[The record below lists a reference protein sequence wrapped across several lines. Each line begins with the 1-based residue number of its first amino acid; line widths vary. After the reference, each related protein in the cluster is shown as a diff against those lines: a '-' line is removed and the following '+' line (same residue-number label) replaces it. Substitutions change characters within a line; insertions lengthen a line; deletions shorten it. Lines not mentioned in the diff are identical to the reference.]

1 MTDVSLFRLY
11 ALRAAYLLI
20 AGGLAATVW
29 PILINHSPQWP
40 LMNSVVCSLLAAV
53 SVLAAVGIRY
63 PLQMLPILLFEILWK
78 SIWADR
84 GRASAMVCESDRCA
98 DMGDGHGLP
107 PWGHSDPSHPLALFP
122 VGYAGWGY
130 RRMRPRMLKWAR
142 GGIMIAR
149 IAFGAAVAGLMLAA
163 ADDSGTLAQSRA
175 ASDALL
181 GRWDLVV
188 QRGTQTSPS
197 WLEVERSGTA
207 TLVGQ
212 FVGSGGSARP
222 IAKIELTDGTF
233 RFAIPPQW
241 ESNPKDIAF
250 EGRLEGDRI
259 TGSMTMGDGQK
270 VTWSATRAPALRR
283 AGRPDWGDPITLFNG
298 KSLDGWQP
306 VGRRDSQ
313 WSAVGGVLQNAKSG
327 ANLVTVQKF
336 DDFKLHLEFRVPK
349 SENSGVYLR
358 GRYELQIDDAA
369 GLEPSSHHL
378 GGLYGFIAPSEN
390 VARAAGEWQSMD
402 VTLVG
407 RMLTYELNGTT
418 VISNREIPGI
428 TGGALDSAE
437 ADPGPLL
444 LQGDHGPVD
453 YRNIVITPAKSA
465 R

>member
-1 MTDVSLFRLY
+1 
-11 ALRAAYLLI
+11 
-20 AGGLAATVW
+20 
-29 PILINHSPQWP
+29 
-40 LMNSVVCSLLAAV
+40 
-53 SVLAAVGIRY
+53 
-63 PLQMLPILLFEILWK
+63 
-78 SIWADR
+78 
-84 GRASAMVCESDRCA
+84 
-98 DMGDGHGLP
+98 
-107 PWGHSDPSHPLALFP
+107 
-122 VGYAGWGY
+122 
-130 RRMRPRMLKWAR
+130 
-142 GGIMIAR
+142 MIAR
-149 IAFGAAVAGLMLAA
+149 VASAAALILAVAGY
-163 ADDSGTLAQSRA
+163 SGTFAQSRA

-222 IAKIELTDGTF
+222 IAKIEFTDGTF

-241 ESNPKDIAF
+241 ESNPRDITF

-270 VTWSATRAPALRR
+270 VTWSGTRAPALRR
-283 AGRPDWGDPITLFNG
+283 AGPPAWDKPVTLFNG

-306 VGRRDSQ
+306 LGRGESQ
-313 WSAVGGVLQNAKSG
+313 WSATGGILQNAKSG

-336 DDFKLHLEFRVPK
+336 DDFKLHLEFRVPAGA
-349 SENSGVYLR
+349 NSGVYLR
-358 GRYELQIDDAA
+358 GRYELQIDDAT
-369 GLEPSSHHL
+369 GLTPSSHHL
-378 GGLYGFIAPSEN
+378 GGVYGFIAPSEN

-407 RMLTYELNGTT
+407 RMITYALNGTA

-437 ADPGPLL
+437 AEPGPLF

>member
-1 MTDVSLFRLY
+1 
-11 ALRAAYLLI
+11 
-20 AGGLAATVW
+20 
-29 PILINHSPQWP
+29 
-40 LMNSVVCSLLAAV
+40 
-53 SVLAAVGIRY
+53 
-63 PLQMLPILLFEILWK
+63 
-78 SIWADR
+78 
-84 GRASAMVCESDRCA
+84 
-98 DMGDGHGLP
+98 
-107 PWGHSDPSHPLALFP
+107 
-122 VGYAGWGY
+122 
-130 RRMRPRMLKWAR
+130 
-142 GGIMIAR
+142 MIAR
-149 IAFGAAVAGLMLAA
+149 VAFGGALMLAA
-163 ADDSGTLAQSRA
+163 ASYSGTLAQSRP

-188 QRGTQTSPS
+188 QSGSGTSPS

-207 TLVGQ
+207 TLVGL

-222 IAKIELTDGTF
+222 IAKIEFTDGAF

-241 ESNPKDIAF
+241 ESNPRDITF

-259 TGSMTMGDGQK
+259 TGSMTMGDGK
-270 VTWSATRAPALRR
+270 KATWSGARAPSLRR
-283 AGRPDWGDPITLFNG
+283 AGPPAWGEPITLFDG
-298 KSLDGWQP
+298 KSLDGWRP
-306 VGRRDSQ
+306 IGGGESQ
-313 WSAVGGVLQNAKSG
+313 WRAVSGILQNAKRG

-336 DDFKLHLEFRVPK
+336 DDFKLRLEFRVPK
-349 SENSGVYLR
+349 GENSGVYLR

-378 GGLYGFIAPSEN
+378 GGIYGFIAPSEN

-407 RMLTYELNGTT
+407 RTLTYALNGTT
-418 VISNREIPGI
+418 VICNREIPGI

-453 YRNIVITPAKSA
+453 YRNLVITPAKPA

>member
-1 MTDVSLFRLY
+1 MMARVAAGA
-11 ALRAAYLLI
+11 ALMI
-20 AGGLAATVW
+20 A
-29 PILINHSPQWP
+29 
-40 LMNSVVCSLLAAV
+40 AAV
-53 SVLAAVGIRY
+53 YSQ
-63 PLQMLPILLFEILWK
+63 PF
-78 SIWADR
+78 
-84 GRASAMVCESDRCA
+84 
-98 DMGDGHGLP
+98 
-107 PWGHSDPSHPLALFP
+107 
-122 VGYAGWGY
+122 
-130 RRMRPRMLKWAR
+130 
-142 GGIMIAR
+142 
-149 IAFGAAVAGLMLAA
+149 
-163 ADDSGTLAQSRA
+163 AQSRA

-188 QRGTQTSPS
+188 QRGTQASPS

-222 IAKIELTDGTF
+222 IAKIDFADGTF

-241 ESNPKDIAF
+241 ESNPRDIMF

-259 TGSMTMGDGQK
+259 TGSMTMGDGEK
-270 VTWSATRAPALRR
+270 LTWSGTRAPALRR
-283 AGRPDWGDPITLFNG
+283 AGRPAWADPVALFDG

-306 VGRRDSQ
+306 VGRRDNQ
-313 WSAVGGVLQNAKSG
+313 WRAVDGILQNATSG
-327 ANLVTVQKF
+327 ANLVTVRKF
-336 DDFKLHLEFRVPK
+336 DDFKLHVEFRVPK
-349 SENSGVYLR
+349 DANSGVYLR

-390 VARAAGEWQSMD
+390 VAKVAGEWQSMD

-407 RMLTYELNGTT
+407 RMLTYELNGTN
-418 VISNREIPGI
+418 VICNREIPGI

-453 YRNIVITPAKSA
+453 YRNIVITPAKGT